1 MDFNLDMKTVFI
13 SLVFGHIFTVI
24 LIRAYR
30 QNYMK
35 DRAVNMFYLSK
46 WVQAI
51 AWFMLIFR
59 NTAPDFFSIAVANSF
74 LFIGAALETAS
85 FLVLQKAF
93 SKQIRNLYMG
103 YTTITIIG
111 FVSIYFSGVT
121 ETTRIIYA
129 SIATSLFILY
139 PAYRMISDRQAS
151 SLQHLM
157 GYLYSIVVISLWFRA
172 VFAMYFGAV
181 VGLFTTG
188 MYQTFTF
195 LSLYLIMILGNTG
208 FVLLS
213 KEQADVDLLRIA
225 SYDDLTGILNR
236 RTFMIESKNCIY
248 ELAKKQQSVSYLL
261 FDIDHYKAIN
271 DTYGHHIGD
280 RVLRD
285 MAILVTEQLEEQAIF
300 GRYGGDEFAILLPD
314 TDEQRSSQIAEQ
326 LRSTIEHHRFHALP
340 LSYTISVGV
349 VTVSATKETQLS
361 MLYQH
366 SDRALYEAKYAGR
379 NRTARSLV
387 MVQEESG

>member
-30 QNYMK
+30 QNYTK
-35 DRAVNMFYLSK
+35 DRAVNMFYASK

-51 AWFMLIFR
+51 AWFMLLFQ
-59 NTAPDFFSIAVANSF
+59 NTAPDFFSIVAANSL
-74 LFIGAALETAS
+74 LFIGAAFEPAS

-93 SKQIRNLYMG
+93 SRKVRHLYIGWMV
-103 YTTITIIG
+103 IIIIG
-111 FVSIYFSGVT
+111 FVSIYLLNVT

-157 GYLYSIVVISLWFRA
+157 GYLYSIVAISLWCRA
-172 VFAMYFGAV
+172 ISAIYLGNE

-213 KEQADVDLLRIA
+213 KEQADVELLRIA
-225 SYDDLTGILNR
+225 SYDELTGILNR
-236 RTFMIESKNCIY
+236 RTFMIQSKNCIHT
-248 ELAKKQQSVSYLL
+248 LAKKQQSISYLL
-261 FDIDHYKAIN
+261 FDIDHYKNIN
-271 DTYGHHIGD
+271 DTYGHHVGD

-285 MAILVTEQLEEQAIF
+285 MAILIANSLEEQAIF

-314 TDEQRSSQIAEQ
+314 TDEQQSSQIAEKI
-326 LRSTIEHHRFHALP
+326 RSTIENHRFHALP
-340 LSYTISVGV
+340 LSYTISIGI
-349 VTVSATKETQLS
+349 VTVLATSDIHLS
-361 MLYQH
+361 MLYQR
-366 SDRALYEAKYAGR
+366 SDYALYQAKHAGR
-379 NRTARSLV
+379 NRIERSV
-387 MVQEESG
+387 VTI

>member
-30 QNYMK
+30 QNYTK
-35 DRAVNMFYLSK
+35 DRAVNMFYVSK

-59 NTAPDFFSIAVANSF
+59 NTAPDFISIAIANSL
-74 LFIGAALETAS
+74 LFIGAALETSS
-85 FLVLQKAF
+85 FLVLQKVF
-93 SKQIRNLYMG
+93 SKQIRRLYIG
-103 YTTITIIG
+103 CTTITIIG
-111 FVSIYFSGVT
+111 FVTIYLLGVT

-151 SLQHLM
+151 SLQRLM
-157 GYLYSIVVISLWFRA
+157 GYLYSIVMISLWFRA
-172 VFAMYFGAV
+172 MFAMYFGTV

-225 SYDDLTGILNR
+225 SYDELTGILNR
-236 RTFMIESKNCIY
+236 RTFIIQSKNCIY

-261 FDIDHYKAIN
+261 FDIDHYKHIN

-285 MAILVTEQLEEQAIF
+285 MAILITGQLEEQAIF

-314 TDEQRSSQIAEQ
+314 TDEQQAMTIAEQ

-349 VTVSATKETQLS
+349 VTVKVTKATHLS
-361 MLYQH
+361 LLYQY
-366 SDRALYEAKYAGR
+366 SDRALYEAKHAGR
-379 NRTARSLV
+379 NRIAQSHWNI
-387 MVQEESG
+387 QEESI